1 MGPIGLHSEKIY
13 LMSDLSDPRVL
24 FAAER
29 TLLAWNRT
37 SIALI
42 AFGFLME
49 RSGVLIR
56 VISAEENSIPV
67 LVTVWVG
74 LLFILMGSVVAVYS
88 SRQYSNVLK
97 TLNPMEFPTGY
108 GARWGIVLNL
118 SIAVLGFVLAF
129 SLLLAH

>member
-1 MGPIGLHSEKIY
+1 
-13 LMSDLSDPRVL
+13 MSDLSDPRVL

>member
-1 MGPIGLHSEKIY
+1 
-13 LMSDLSDPRVL
+13 MSDLSDPRVL

-56 VISAEENSIPV
+56 VISAEETDSIPV

-74 LLFILMGSVVAVYS
+74 LLFILMGSAVAIYS

>member
-1 MGPIGLHSEKIY
+1 
-13 LMSDLSDPRVL
+13 MSDLRDPRVL

-56 VISAEENSIPV
+56 VISAEETDSIPV

-74 LLFILMGSVVAVYS
+74 LLFILMGSAVAIYS

-97 TLNPMEFPTGY
+97 TLNPMEFPAGY
-108 GARWGIVLNL
+108 GAKWGIALNL